1 MPRLGLII
9 NPTSG
14 KGNGKVHGDRAKQT
28 LIDGGADVLDLS
40 ANSFDEA
47 LAKGKAAVAKE
58 DLDGLIVAGGDGM
71 AHMGANICAN
81 TSVPMG
87 LVACGT
93 GNDAARAMGL
103 PVVDGVASAQT
114 ILGGFTKSF
123 DLGRGSNQE
132 RDFFYFGSISA
143 GFDAVV
149 NARANRWSWPK
160 GPSRYVLAMLRELAV
175 FKPIGY
181 KAVVDGKPRELS
193 AILCAVANSRSFG
206 GGMLI
211 TPEASI
217 QDGELD
223 LFIVHPLSRPAFLKM
238 FPKVYTGGHVTHPA
252 VEIVRAKS
260 IFLDAGKIPT
270 FADGEYVGNKP
281 MQIDVVPS
289 AIKVFVPRS

>member
-14 KGNGKVHGDRAKQT
+14 KGNGKVHGDKAKQT

-40 ANSFDEA
+40 GSTFDEA
-47 LAKGKAAVAKE
+47 LKNGRAAIATE
-58 DLDGLIVAGGDGM
+58 GLEGLIVAGGDGM

-81 TSVPMG
+81 TDVPMG

-114 ILGGFTKSF
+114 ILDGFTKSF
-123 DLGRGSNQE
+123 DLGRGSNE
-132 RDFFYFGSISA
+132 DRTFHYFGSISA

-149 NARANRWSWPK
+149 NARANQWSWPK

-175 FKPIGY
+175 FKPLAY
-181 KAVVDGKPRELS
+181 KAVVDGAPRELD

-260 IFLDAGKIPT
+260 IYLDAGQIPT

-289 AIKVFVPRS
+289 AIKVFVPRD

>member
-28 LIDGGADVLDLS
+28 FLDAGADVLDLS
-40 ANSFDEA
+40 GSSFEDA
-47 LAKGKAAVAKE
+47 LSKGTAAVASE
-58 DLDGLIVAGGDGM
+58 GLDGLVVAGGDGM
-71 AHMGANICAN
+71 AHMGANICAG

-87 LVACGT
+87 LIACGT

-103 PVVDGVASAQT
+103 PVVDGVAGAQT
-114 ILGGFTKSF
+114 ILDGHTDRF
-123 DLGRGSNQE
+123 DLGLGSNE
-132 RDFFYFGSISA
+132 DRSFYYFGSISA

-149 NARANRWSWPK
+149 NARANTWSWPK

-175 FKPIGY
+175 FKPLAY
-181 KAVVDGKPRELS
+181 KAKVDGKPRNLE

-260 IFLDAGKIPT
+260 IYLDAGNIPT

-281 MQIDVVPS
+281 MNIEVAPA
-289 AIKVFVPRS
+289 AISVFVPKK

>member
-28 LIDGGADVLDLS
+28 LIDGGADVIDLS
-40 ANSFDEA
+40 AASFDEA
-47 LAKGKAAVAKE
+47 LAKGRAAVANE
-58 DLDGLIVAGGDGM
+58 GLDGIVVAGGDGM

-103 PVVDGVASAQT
+103 PVVDGVAAAKT
-114 ILGGFTKSF
+114 ILDGFTKDF
-123 DLGRGSNQE
+123 DLGRASNAD
-132 RDFFYFGSISA
+132 RTFHYFGSISA

-149 NARANRWSWPK
+149 NARANKWSWPK

-175 FKPIGY
+175 FKPLEY
-181 KAVVDGKPRELS
+181 KAVVDGKPRELQ

-211 TPEASI
+211 TPEASM
-217 QDGELD
+217 QDGDLD
-223 LFIVHPLSRPAFLKM
+223 LFVVHPLSRPAFLKM

-260 IFLDAGKIPT
+260 ISLDAGQIPT

-281 MQIDVVPS
+281 MQIDVAPA
-289 AIKVFVPRS
+289 AIKVFVPRE

>member
-14 KGNGKVHGDRAKQT
+14 KGNGKVHGDRARQT
-28 LIDGGADVLDLS
+28 FLDAGAEVLDLS
-40 ANSFDEA
+40 GSSFEDA
-47 LAKGKAAVAKE
+47 LAKGKAAVASE
-58 DLDGLIVAGGDGM
+58 GLDGLVVAGGDGM
-71 AHMGANICAN
+71 AHMGANICAG

-87 LVACGT
+87 LIACGT

-103 PVVDGVASAQT
+103 PVVDGVAGAQT
-114 ILGGFTKSF
+114 VLDGHTDRF
-123 DLGRGSNQE
+123 DLGLGSNE
-132 RDFFYFGSISA
+132 DRSFYYFGSISA

-149 NARANRWSWPK
+149 NARANTWSWPK

-175 FKPIGY
+175 FKPLAY
-181 KAVVDGKPRELS
+181 KAIVDCKPRNLE

-260 IFLDAGKIPT
+260 IYLDAGNIPT

-281 MQIDVVPS
+281 MNIEVAPA
-289 AIKVFVPRS
+289 AISVFVPKK